1 MNLIYSIIA
10 KICRKI
16 EIEIRNSLFFSTL
29 INIFYFFEKSLL
41 NCYILKFYPQKELI
55 NIKSNILREDLLSP
69 LIVLFLFEVIYEKH
83 FARD

>member
-55 NIKSNILREDLLSP
+55 NIKKEFSPDHFGNILSNNSYADWICYKNS
-69 LIVLFLFEVIYEKH
+69 I
-83 FARD
+83 